1 MVYLYVAMAFCF
13 KKKESVAA
21 GISRLYRER
30 IDIALEQL
38 KNGDRQD
45 AAHNVR
51 REVKKVRA
59 ILRLVRAEISA
70 AEYRRLTATLR
81 EAAGRLTALRNL
93 HAALGALTELTR
105 RCDLPS
111 AAPARNIKS
120 DLQGRSRAQEKR
132 LGRAVPAVRRAL
144 EQLRDATDLCVAAD
158 DWITVGKGLKKTY
171 RRGRKAY
178 RTVLATPTARNF
190 HEWRKRVKD
199 LWHQLRLLRP
209 ALSRK
214 WCGTVDGLEDLA
226 GDLGDDHDL
235 EVLKELVKARSRPS
249 SRALKELMVCRQK
262 KLRATAIEAGARYYS
277 EKPSHFHGRL
287 KKCWHRWRG
296 TK

>member
-1 MVYLYVAMAFCF
+1 MAFCF

-30 IDIALEQL
+30 IDAALEHL

-51 REVKKVRA
+51 REIKKVRA
-59 ILRLVRAEISA
+59 ILRLVRDEITA
-70 AEYRRLTATLR
+70 ADYRRLTATLR
-81 EAAGRLTALRNL
+81 EAAGRLTALRDL
-93 HAALGALTELTR
+93 HAASGALVELTR

-111 AAPARNIKS
+111 PALSRNIKS
-120 DLQGRSRAQEKR
+120 DLQTRSRAEEKR
-132 LGRAVPAVRRAL
+132 LGRSVTTVRRTL
-144 EQLRDATDLCVAAD
+144 EQLRNATDVCVAAD
-158 DWITVGKGLKKTY
+158 DWTAVGRGLKKTY

-178 RTVLATPTARNF
+178 RTVLASPAAGHF

-209 ALSRK
+209 ALSGK
-214 WCGTVDGLEDLA
+214 WCDAIDGLEDLA

-235 EVLKELVKARSRPS
+235 EVLKGLARVRSRPS
-249 SRALKELMVCRQK
+249 SQALKELIVCRQK
-262 KLRATAIEAGARYYS
+262 KLRATAIEAGARLYS
-277 EKPSHFHGRL
+277 EKPSHFHGHL
-287 KKCWHRWRG
+287 KKCWKRWRS